1 MSTRAR
7 QFKKIFGNELSNTKT
22 FITLGLFTLVGLTFF
37 PIYILLTLPFKS
49 RSKIFSDPLAL
60 PETLEFGRFV
70 TAWNVGGFSQ
80 YFTNSIIVVTV
91 SLAAIIV
98 IGSLGAF
105 ALVQFDFGAKRFTLV
120 FLISGLMI
128 PTQVLIIPLYS
139 MMNQLGLLNSFY
151 SLFLVYIAFAMP
163 FSVFLIRQFFLGI
176 PDSFAEAARID
187 GCSEFQVFWKIYLP
201 LAAPALAAL
210 AIYQFVFLWNEF
222 LYVLTFIT
230 QDAHRTL
237 PAGLLA
243 FQGRRANQWGLLF
256 AGVIISVLPTVIF
269 LAIFQRQFVRGVT
282 MGMKGE

>member
-7 QFKKIFGNELSNTKT
+7 QFKKIFGNEFSNTKT

-49 RSKIFSDPLAL
+49 RDKIFADPLAL
-60 PETLEFGRFV
+60 PETINFGRFV

-80 YFTNSIIVVTV
+80 YFTNSIIVVSV

-105 ALVQFDFGAKRFTLV
+105 ALVQFDFGAKRFTLL
-120 FLISGLMI
+120 FLVSGLMI

-243 FQGRRANQWGLLF
+243 FQGRRANEWGLLF

>member
-1 MSTRAR
+1 MSTDTPR
-7 QFKKIFGNELSNTKT
+7 FGQALQSDFDTTKLAL
-22 FITLGLFTLVGLTFF
+22 TLGLFFLVGVTFF

-49 RSKIFSDPLAL
+49 RSKIFSAPLAL
-60 PETLEFGRFV
+60 PETLDFSRFV

-80 YFTNSIIVVTV
+80 YFMNSLIVVSV

-98 IGSLGAF
+98 IGALGAF
-105 ALVQFDFGAKRFTLV
+105 ALVQFDFRAERFTLL

-176 PDSFAEAARID
+176 PDSYSEAARLD

-243 FQGRRANQWGLLF
+243 FQGRRANEWGLLF

-269 LAIFQRQFVRGVT
+269 LAIFQRQFIRGVT